1 MEVESAKKPGVKSR
15 QLALRKTQSWAHT
28 SSTSSTNNN
37 TATLGEFSLW
47 YPGKS
52 IDLLSGIRK
61 HLSRLD
67 LNEEE
72 SFPDQQ

>member
-1 MEVESAKKPGVKSR
+1 MESEKKSPGKSR

-28 SSTSSTNNN
+28 TTNTTS
-37 TATLGEFSLW
+37 TLGEFSLFS
-47 YPGKS
+47 PGKS

-72 SFPDQQ
+72 SSSAQQ